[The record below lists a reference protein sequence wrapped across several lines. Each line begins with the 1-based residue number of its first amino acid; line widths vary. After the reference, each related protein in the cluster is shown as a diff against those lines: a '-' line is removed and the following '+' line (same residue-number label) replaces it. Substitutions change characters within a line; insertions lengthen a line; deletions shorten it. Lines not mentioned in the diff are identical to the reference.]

1 MIMMSSKPNPLFKS
15 GYVAIVGL
23 PNAGK
28 STLMNSLLK
37 ERLAIVTP
45 KPQTTRHQV
54 LGILN
59 HKKYQLIL
67 LDTPGLL
74 TPRYLMHQKMMDTC
88 ARVIRDADVVL
99 VLADMT
105 RADKNELLYR
115 MLLSVDQ
122 KKILALNKA
131 DLFRTALTD
140 KEIRDKA
147 RQYGCR
153 EGLVISAKSGQGLD
167 RLIRVLLKYM
177 PAGLPFYP
185 QDQLSDEP
193 ERFFVSEIIREQ
205 IFMKYGE
212 EIPYAAGVQITQFK
226 ERKNRKDYI
235 QAVITVERDSQKA
248 ILIGREGQS
257 LKELGVRARQGIER
271 FLSRS
276 VYLELH
282 VRVRKKWRKDP
293 GILKQMGFT

>member
-1 MIMMSSKPNPLFKS
+1 MMSSKPNPLFKS